1 MQAIAQRRSRT
12 VAAGRVSAGAPG
24 SGIRFNSSRSGQSLI
39 EACIVVAI
47 LCLVVF
53 CGVQMSQIYMTSEVL
68 NHAAVCGAR
77 ARAVGFK
84 DFMVQK
90 TIRAAAIPCAGALR
104 GGYVNVASSYDPY
117 SITAQGPNHIGR
129 AWDRAVRLIP
139 GAGGD
144 AQDQA
149 YRTMLTA
156 EKETIPLYLG
166 SDYGQN
172 VLDYER
178 WPTITYSLIE
188 GPYTVQ
194 AQIRQD
200 MPLVFPVHRAFFAGD
215 SILMQGDATID
226 NHYKLYLE

>member
-12 VAAGRVSAGAPG
+12 VAAGRDSAGAPG
-24 SGIRFNSSRSGQSLI
+24 SGIRLYSSRSGQSLI

-53 CGVQMSQIYMTSEVL
+53 CGVQMSQIFMTSEVL

-77 ARAVGFK
+77 ARSVGFN

-104 GGYVNVASSYDPY
+104 GGYINVASSYDPY
-117 SITAQGPNHIGR
+117 AITLNGPNNIGR
-129 AWDRAVRLIP
+129 AWDRALRLVP
-139 GAGGD
+139 GRRGD
-144 AQDQA
+144 AQDAAFQTFA
-149 YRTMLTA
+149 DA
-156 EKETIPLYLG
+156 ERESIPLYLG
-166 SDYGQN
+166 SDYGQS

-178 WPTITYSLIE
+178 WPTITYSLSE
-188 GPYTVQ
+188 GAYTVQ
-194 AQIRQD
+194 ARVRHD
-200 MPLVFPVHRAFFAGD
+200 MPLVFPLHRAFFAGD
-215 SILMQGDATID
+215 SILMQGEATMD

>member
-12 VAAGRVSAGAPG
+12 VAAGRKRAGAPLNG
-24 SGIRFNSSRSGQSLI
+24 FRLIDPQSGQSLI

-68 NHAAVCGAR
+68 NHSAVCGAR
-77 ARAVGFK
+77 ARAVGFN
-84 DFMVQK
+84 DFMVMK

-104 GGYVNVASSYDPY
+104 SGYVNVTSSYDPY
-117 SITAQGPNHIGR
+117 AITQTGPNNIGR
-129 AWDRAVRLIP
+129 AWDRAVRLVP
-139 GAGGD
+139 SGRND
-144 AQDQA
+144 AQDAAFQTFA
-149 YRTMLTA
+149 DA
-156 EKETIPLYLG
+156 ERETIPLYLG
-166 SDYGQN
+166 SNLGQS

-178 WPTITYSLIE
+178 WQNISYSLVE

-194 AQIRQD
+194 ARVQQD
-200 MPLVFPVHRAFFAGD
+200 MPLVFPLHRAFYAGD
-215 SILMQGDATID
+215 SLLMQGEAMMD